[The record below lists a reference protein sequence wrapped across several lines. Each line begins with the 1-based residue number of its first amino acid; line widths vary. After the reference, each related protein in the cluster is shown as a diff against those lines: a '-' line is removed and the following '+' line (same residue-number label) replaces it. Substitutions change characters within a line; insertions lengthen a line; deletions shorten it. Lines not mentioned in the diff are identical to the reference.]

1 VRYAFFYHSVRSDWN
16 QGNAHFLR
24 GLVRALT
31 DLGHRAVCY
40 EEAAGWSVTNLV
52 AGAGLRPLVEFRRRF
67 PFIDVRLYTREP
79 ARELEQSLRAE
90 LAGVDVVV
98 LHEWPAAEHP
108 ALLEALLRLRR
119 DCGFRLL
126 FHDTHYRVLTQPVR
140 MARLALERCDAILAY
155 SPSLAAAYR
164 DTLGLSGA
172 AVHVFH
178 EGADTA
184 IFRPRP
190 PDPARPTDDA
200 VFVGNWG
207 GPDRAAELRAFVFG
221 PARRFHPRRRFA
233 LYGVRY
239 PPEILAD
246 VRARCGVDYRGW
258 LPNHRVPDAFAQAR
272 VVLHVPRRQY
282 ARLLYGTPTIRVFEA
297 LACGA
302 PLVST
307 PWVDTDGLFR
317 AGEDY
322 LVVDTPAH
330 LEGALEWLW
339 RDDAARRRLA
349 ESGERR
355 ILAAH
360 TCRHRADQLQA
371 IVAGLGAAAG
381 RSPIRLP
388 APAPA
393 PFPDRTPAGYL
404 DDSSEIAAGD

>member
-1 VRYAFFYHSVRSDWN
+1 MRYAFFYHSVRSDWN

-52 AGAGLRPLVEFRRRF
+52 AGAGLRPLVEFRRCF
-67 PFIDVRLYTREP
+67 PFIDVRLYAREP
-79 ARELEQSLRAE
+79 AHELERSLRAE
-90 LAGVDVVV
+90 LDGVDVVV

-119 DCGFRLL
+119 ACGFRLL
-126 FHDTHYRVLTQPVR
+126 FHDTHYRVLSEPAR
-140 MARLALERCDAILAY
+140 MARLGLERCDAVLAF

-164 DTLGLSGA
+164 DTLGLPGA

-184 IFRPRP
+184 IFYPRPR
-190 PDPARPTDDA
+190 DPGRPTDDA

-207 GPDRAAELRAFVFG
+207 GPDRAAELRAFVFE
-221 PARRFHPRRRFA
+221 PARRLQRRRFA
-233 LYGVRY
+233 LHGVRY
-239 PPEILAD
+239 PPEVLAD
-246 VRARCGVDYRGW
+246 LRAGSGVEYRGW

-302 PLVST
+302 PLIST
-307 PWVDTDGLFR
+307 PWVDSDGLFR
-317 AGEDY
+317 VGEEY
-322 LVVDTPAH
+322 LVVDTPAR
-330 LEGALEWLW
+330 LEAALEWLW
-339 RDDAARRRLA
+339 RDESARRRLA
-349 ESGERR
+349 RSGEQR

-360 TCRHRADQLQA
+360 TCRHRAAQLQA
-371 IVAGLGAAAG
+371 IVAGLGGPAARPPG
-381 RSPIRLP
+381 RLP
-388 APAPA
+388 APAPPPSPA
-393 PFPDRTPAGYL
+393 PAGYV
-404 DDSSEIAAGD
+404 DDSSEVAAGD